1 MSDTTLGLD
10 LASKKLR
17 KRQDYPYR
25 LDYRTRWADND
36 MFHHLNNPIYGVLI
50 DSIINEYLMTR
61 VGYNTTTYPRTALV
75 ANTYCDYFGQL
86 QYPGMLELGLRVVKL
101 GKNSVMY
108 EVGFFKEGDDVVK
121 AVGGFVQIWV
131 MRDGGK
137 APKEGLEPEVRE
149 KLGELMQPGLRER
162 SRL

>member
-1 MSDTTLGLD
+1 MNV
-10 LASKKLR
+10 R
-17 KRQDYPYR
+17 
-25 LDYRTRWADND
+25 ADND

-86 QYPGMLELGLRVVKL
+86 QYPGMLELGLRVVQL

-108 EVGFFKEGDDVVK
+108 EVGFFKEGDEVAK

-131 MRDGGK
+131 MRDSGK
-137 APKEGLEPEVRE
+137 APEEGLEPGVRE

-162 SRL
+162 SKL

>member
-1 MSDTTLGLD
+1 MPQSILGSD
-10 LASKKLR
+10 LASKKQR
-17 KRQDYPYR
+17 KRSDYPYR

-50 DSIINEYLMTR
+50 DSIINEYLITR
-61 VGYNTTTYPRTALV
+61 LNYNTTTYPRTALV

-86 QYPGMLELGLRVVKL
+86 QYPGMLDLGLRVVKL

-108 EVGFFKEGDDVVK
+108 EVGFFKEGEEAVK

-131 MRDGGK
+131 ERGSGK
-137 APKEGLEPEVRE
+137 APEEGLEKGVRQ
-149 KLGELMQPGLRER
+149 KLEELMQPGLKER
-162 SRL
+162 SKL

>member
-1 MSDTTLGLD
+1 
-10 LASKKLR
+10 
-17 KRQDYPYR
+17 
-25 LDYRTRWADND
+25 
-36 MFHHLNNPIYGVLI
+36 MFHHLNNPIYGVLV

-101 GKNSVMY
+101 GTNSVMY
-108 EVGFFKEGDDVVK
+108 EVGFFKEGDEVVK

-131 MRDGGK
+131 MRDSGK
-137 APKEGLEPEVRE
+137 APEEGLEPGVRQ
-149 KLGELMQPGLRER
+149 KLVELMQPGVRGGSKL
-162 SRL
+162 